1 MKRILRLFA
10 YNLTRIIAMCLSLS
24 FAACQPSPSPY
35 RKTEGLIQ
43 GTFYHIIYQHDSIL
57 DNDIQLELHRFD
69 QSLNIFDS
77 TSTIS
82 RVNDNQMTNVANDTL
97 FLNVISRSQ
106 QIARLTNG
114 AFDITVSPLVRLW
127 GFNHATH
134 RDVTR
139 NMVDSVLQ
147 FVGYDKLLINE
158 KGEIN
163 KKDARVQLDCNAI
176 AQGYSCDVIAN
187 MLERRGVK
195 NYLIEIG
202 GEIYARGV
210 NPNGSDWQVGI
221 TKPVDDTLGTNQSN
235 LQTVVAI
242 TDKAICTSGN
252 YHKFHMQGDKKIGHE
267 IDPRTGYPAT
277 TNLLSATVIAE
288 DAMTADALA
297 TACMVMGFEQS
308 ETLIQSLQDVEAY
321 FIYLTPTGDE
331 GFRKVGGR

>member
-1 MKRILRLFA
+1 MKRNSRLFIHF
-10 YNLTRIIAMCLSLS
+10 LTCVTVTCLILS
-24 FAACQPSPSPY
+24 FASCRPAPSPY
-35 RKTEGLIQ
+35 RKTDGLTQ

-57 DNDIQLELHRFD
+57 DDDIQSELRRFD

-77 TSTIS
+77 ASTIS
-82 RVNDNQMTNVANDTL
+82 RVNDNKTTNVANDTL

-127 GFNHATH
+127 GFNHATRH
-134 RDVTR
+134 DVTK

-147 FVGYDKLLINE
+147 FVGFDKFSVNE
-158 KGEIN
+158 RGEIN
-163 KKDARVQLDCNAI
+163 KKDARLQLDCNAI
-176 AQGYSCDVIAN
+176 AQGYSCDVLSN
-187 MLERRGVK
+187 LMERRGVK

-210 NPNGSDWQVGI
+210 NPKGCDWQVGI
-221 TKPVDDTLGTNQSN
+221 TKPVDDTTGTNTSN

-252 YHKFHMQGDKKIGHE
+252 YHKFHMQGNKKIGHE
-267 IDPRTGYPAT
+267 IDPRTGLPAS
-277 TNLLSATVIAE
+277 TNLLSATVIAK

-297 TACMVMGFEQS
+297 TACMVMGLEQS
-308 ETLIQSLQDVEAY
+308 VTLIQSLQEVEAY

-331 GFRKVGGR
+331 GFRKVGGH